1 MAYKLHLHDLHGFT
15 NIFPQDGDRNMQI
28 YKDDVKILLS
38 TQKNKHAASYG
49 HMNIIKELFQYI
61 DLHSIQLLFKD
72 WRAMQI
78 THWMKEMSINELFL
92 SFYILVLLGI
102 VFHLLFYSY
111 NGMWA

>member
-15 NIFPQDGDRNMQI
+15 NIRPQDGDKNMQK

-38 TQKNKHAASYG
+38 TQKNKRAASYG

-72 WRAMQI
+72 WTTTQS
-78 THWMKEMSINELFL
+78 THWMKEASIN
-92 SFYILVLLGI
+92 
-102 VFHLLFYSY
+102 
-111 NGMWA
+111 